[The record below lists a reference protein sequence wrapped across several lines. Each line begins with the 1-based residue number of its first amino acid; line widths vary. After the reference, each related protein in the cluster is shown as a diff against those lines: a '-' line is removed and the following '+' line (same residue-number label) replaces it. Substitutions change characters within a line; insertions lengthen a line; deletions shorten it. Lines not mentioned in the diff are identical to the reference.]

1 MTMKHWM
8 LAVVST
14 GLLAGSILA
23 QAPPVIPADQVP
35 APPAPR
41 QNAKSG
47 ANKPRPAATKK
58 TSPTAGKAAE
68 PVKTP
73 ASISPGPAV
82 AKEKNVN
89 VRGQAAINSE
99 IVTHLKRGDLVTVL
113 EEVTLKKPKTDEPAK
128 WAKIALPPGTVVWVN
143 ALFIKPDTKAVIPRR
158 LNLRSGPGENYSI
171 LGRIERGTVVKEVE
185 TKGDWIKIEAPK
197 NSYAF
202 VAAHLLSTDP
212 ADLGPA
218 LAKANPPAPPVV
230 TPPPVET
237 VAITA
242 PTPPPTRA
250 EPITLPPV
258 VVPPPPPPTETAIAQ
273 STPPPTPAPPVEV
286 EETLVKRIVTREGIV
301 KGAAS
306 IQSPTY
312 FVLRSLDNNK
322 TINYL
327 HSPNT
332 NFVIRE
338 FHLQRVLVTGEEVL
352 DERWP
357 NTPVINVDSI
367 EAVP

>member
-1 MTMKHWM
+1 MRIPLEFAWGRRKQD
-8 LAVVST
+8 AK
-14 GLLAGSILA
+14 AG
-23 QAPPVIPADQVP
+23 
-35 APPAPR
+35 
-41 QNAKSG
+41 AK
-47 ANKPRPAATKK
+47 KK
-58 TSPTAGKAAE
+58 KAAAEKKAPAKAKAAVE
-68 PVKTP
+68 PAKP
-73 ASISPGPAV
+73 SAPISAGPAV

-99 IVTHLKRGDLVTVL
+99 VVTHLKRGDLVTVL
-113 EEVTLKKPKTDEPAK
+113 DEVTLKKSKTDEPGK

-143 ALFIKPDTKAVIPRR
+143 TMFINPDTKAVIPKR
-158 LNLRSGPGENYSI
+158 LNVRSGPGENYSI
-171 LGRIERGTVVKEVE
+171 LGRIERGAVVKEVE
-185 TKGDWIKIEAPK
+185 TKGEWIKIEAPA

-230 TPPPVET
+230 PPTPVET
-237 VAITA
+237 VAV
-242 PTPPPTRA
+242 TPPPPPPTPA
-250 EPITLPPV
+250 EPLTTPPV
-258 VVPPPPPPTETAIAQ
+258 VTPPPPPPTETAV
-273 STPPPTPAPPVEV
+273 TPPPPPAAPVE
-286 EETLVKRIVTREGIV
+286 EPLIKRIVTREGFV
-301 KGAAS
+301 KGSAS

-332 NFVIRE
+332 NFVLKE
-338 FHLQRVLVTGEEVL
+338 YHLQRVLVTGEEVL

-357 NTPVINVDSI
+357 NTPVINVDTLQ
-367 EAVP
+367 AVP

>member
-113 EEVTLKKPKTDEPAK
+113 EEVTLKKPRTDE
-128 WAKIALPPGTVVWVN
+128 L
-143 ALFIKPDTKAVIPRR
+143 
-158 LNLRSGPGENYSI
+158 GED
-171 LGRIERGTVVKEVE
+171 R
-185 TKGDWIKIEAPK
+185 
-197 NSYAF
+197 
-202 VAAHLLSTDP
+202 
-212 ADLGPA
+212 
-218 LAKANPPAPPVV
+218 PPARHSRVGQRAVHQAGYQGRHPQ
-230 TPPPVET
+230 T
-237 VAITA
+237 
-242 PTPPPTRA
+242 A
-250 EPITLPPV
+250 EP
-258 VVPPPPPPTETAIAQ
+258 AQ
-273 STPPPTPAPPVEV
+273 RTG
-286 EETLVKRIVTREGIV
+286 RE
-301 KGAAS
+301 
-306 IQSPTY
+306 
-312 FVLRSLDNNK
+312 
-322 TINYL
+322 
-327 HSPNT
+327 
-332 NFVIRE
+332 
-338 FHLQRVLVTGEEVL
+338 LQHPG
-352 DERWP
+352 P
-357 NTPVINVDSI
+357 Y
-367 EAVP
+367 